1 MKQFRI
7 ILLGAL
13 IALLSL
19 GSADAA
25 FDNSNLAGLSSQTV
39 TSAAGSQATITLSA
53 VTSQAYHACRLT
65 ASMIGDASGVSGTQ
79 TATLWDGAVTTGNN
93 LVNQPLTTPAS
104 STTGWIGEGDWAGK
118 IGQPMTWQFGAGGSN
133 SAIESVTIQ
142 YRIGQPC

>member
-25 FDNSNLAGLSSQTV
+25 FDNSNLAGLQTATN
-39 TSAAGSQATITLSA
+39 TSTAGAQATITLAA
-53 VTSQAYHACRLT
+53 VVSQQYHACRLT
-65 ASMIGDASGVSGTQ
+65 ASIVGDASGVSGTH
-79 TATLWDGAVTTGNN
+79 TATLWDGAVTTGINK
-93 LVNQPLTTPAS
+93 VNQPLTTPAS
-104 STTGWIGEGDWAGK
+104 STTGWIGEGDWEGST
-118 IGQPMTWQFGAGGSN
+118 GTPMTFQFDAGGSN